1 MKVTSASLDAIWADY
16 KPEQATGM
24 TAKQEFKQSLLP
36 CISGEQPI
44 EDNWLMK
51 ELIGLNKEDLNRLE
65 NPPAYENLARAA
77 ASQPFC

>member
-1 MKVTSASLDAIWADY
+1 
-16 KPEQATGM
+16 M

-51 ELIGLNKEDLNRLE
+51 ALIGLNKEDLNRLE
-65 NPPAYENLARAA
+65 NPPAYENLARA
-77 ASQPFC
+77 SDFVGTTTS